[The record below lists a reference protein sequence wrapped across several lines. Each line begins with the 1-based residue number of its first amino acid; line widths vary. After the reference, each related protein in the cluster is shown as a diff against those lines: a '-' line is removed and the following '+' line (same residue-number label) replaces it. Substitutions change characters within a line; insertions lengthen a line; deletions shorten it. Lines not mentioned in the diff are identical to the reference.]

1 MADVSIAIIG
11 VGPRGIEVLERVVA
25 NHIASCHADD
35 ELLTVHVVDPYP
47 PGGGKVWRSDQS
59 PLLRLNSMACDV
71 TLFTDDTVRCSG
83 PIRPGPSMAEW
94 AATVRRDELA
104 DDALRAEADALV
116 PITFPTRRLGGE
128 YLAWAYRRAVAD
140 AAADGSVRI
149 VEHAATAIDVV
160 DAADCADA
168 ACGAQRV
175 ELDDGASF
183 VVDAVVM
190 TLGHLDIEPA
200 GESAGIAEL
209 AGRHGLVY
217 LPPAY
222 GTEAD
227 LSGFRAGE
235 DVIVRGFGLGFVD
248 LLVLLTEGRGGRYV
262 AVGVG
267 GRLRYEPS
275 GNEPRFHIGSRR
287 GVPYRTKLTYEL
299 RGPRPAE
306 LRFFTRENIE
316 SMLAAH
322 DVIDFRAHAWP
333 LIAKEVAWAAY
344 HELAL
349 GHEGRIIGEW
359 ADFDR
364 ALDAVD
370 WGTSEWDDVVA
381 AFVPAVEDRVDFDGL
396 DRPLDGLRFD
406 DVESLQHHL
415 RDYVRADI
423 ARRANPH
430 FSADVGAFNAFLAV
444 FANLP
449 FVLGSP
455 KMSAK
460 SRVQD
465 FDDWW
470 FGFFSYY
477 ASGPPPQRMQELLA
491 LSEAGIV
498 TFLGAE
504 TWVRC
509 DEDAG
514 AFVAGST
521 SSPATVTARAL
532 MDARLPG
539 PSVHGSTS
547 SLVQALAARGMI
559 SELSLREPDGTP
571 VTTGQIR
578 VSYPDQRVLDR
589 DGMAHPRLFAVGPH
603 STSKA
608 PAFVRPHTNALALR
622 HNDACARAVLDAIA
636 GGGTVAAGRAPDTTG
651 APA

>member
-1 MADVSIAIIG
+1 MAEASVAIIG
-11 VGPRGIEVLERVVA
+11 AGPRGIEVFERVVA
-25 NHIASCHADD
+25 NHIAAPDLD
-35 ELLTVHVVDPYP
+35 VLTVHLVDPYP
-47 PGGGKVWRSDQS
+47 AGGGKVWRAEQS

-71 TLFTDDTVRCSG
+71 TLFTDDTVTCAG

-94 AATVRRDELA
+94 AALVPREELA

-128 YLAWAYRRAVAD
+128 YLAWVYRRVLAD
-140 AAADGSVRI
+140 AAAAGSVRI
-149 VEHAATAIDVV
+149 VEHVATAVDVF
-160 DAADCADA
+160 DAGHAGAEA
-168 ACGAQRV
+168 GAQRV
-175 ELDDGASF
+175 VLDDGSSF
-183 VVDAVVM
+183 VADAVVM

-200 GESAGIAEL
+200 GESAGVADF
-209 AGRHGLVY
+209 AARHGLAY

-227 LSGFRAGE
+227 LSVFRADE

-262 AVGVG
+262 AIGG
-267 GRLRYEPS
+267 DDGDGRLRYEPS
-275 GNEPRFHIGSRR
+275 GDEPRFHIGSRR

-299 RGPRPAE
+299 RGPRPTA

-322 DVIDFRAHAWP
+322 DVVDFRAHAWP

-349 GHEGRIIGEW
+349 GHTGRITGEW

-364 ALDAVD
+364 ALESVE
-370 WGTSEWDDVVA
+370 WGTPEWSEVVA
-381 AFVPAVEDRVDFDGL
+381 AFVPAAEDRVDFDGL

-406 DVESLQHHL
+406 GTAAMQQHL
-415 RDYVRADI
+415 RDHVRADI
-423 ARRANPH
+423 ARRADPH
-430 FSADVGAFNAFLAV
+430 FSADLGAFNAFLAV

-460 SRVQD
+460 SRVHD

-477 ASGPPPQRMQELLA
+477 ASGPPPLRMQELLA

-509 DEDAG
+509 DEGSG

-521 SSPATVTARAL
+521 SGPATVTARAL

-547 SLVQALAARGMI
+547 TLVQALAERGTI

-589 DGMAHPRLFAVGPH
+589 DGVAHPRLFAVGPH

-636 GGGTVAAGRAPDTTG
+636 GGGTVSAGRAPDTTG

>member
-1 MADVSIAIIG
+1 MADVSVAIIG
-11 VGPRGIEVLERVVA
+11 AGPRGIEVLERVVA
-25 NHIASCHADD
+25 NHTAAAGRADD
-35 ELLTVHVVDPYP
+35 TLAVHVVDPYP

-71 TLFTDDTVRCSG
+71 TLFTDHTVTCAG
-83 PIRPGPSMAEW
+83 PIRPGPSLAEW
-94 AATVRRDELA
+94 AAIVARDELA

-116 PITFPTRRLGGE
+116 AITFPTRRLGGE
-128 YLAWAYRRAVAD
+128 YLAWAYRRVLAD
-140 AAADGSVRI
+140 AAADGTVRI
-149 VEHAATAIDVV
+149 VEHAATAVDVF
-160 DAADCADA
+160 DAVE
-168 ACGAQRV
+168 GAQRV
-175 ELDDGASF
+175 ELDDGRSF
-183 VVDAVVM
+183 AVDAVVM
-190 TLGHLDIEPA
+190 TLGHLDVEPA
-200 GESAGIAEL
+200 GESAGVAEL
-209 AGRHGLVY
+209 ASRHGLAY

-227 LSGFRAGE
+227 LSVFRAGE
-235 DVIVRGFGLGFVD
+235 NVIVRGFGLGFVD
-248 LLVLLTEGRGGRYV
+248 LLVLLTEARGGRYV
-262 AVGVG
+262 ELGD

-299 RGPRPAE
+299 RGPRPTA
-306 LRFFTRENIE
+306 LRFFTRASIE
-316 SMLAAH
+316 AMLAAH
-322 DVIDFRAHAWP
+322 DVVDFRAHAWP

-349 GHEGRIIGEW
+349 GHEGRISGEW
-359 ADFDR
+359 ADFDS
-364 ALDAVD
+364 ALEAVD
-370 WGTSEWDDVVA
+370 WGTPEWDDVVT
-381 AFVPAVEDRVDFDGL
+381 AFVPAAEDRVDFDGL
-396 DRPLDGLRFD
+396 DRPLDGLRFH
-406 DVESLQHHL
+406 DVDALQDHL
-415 RDYVRADI
+415 RDHVRADV
-423 ARRANPH
+423 ARRADPH
-430 FSADVGAFNAFLAV
+430 FSADLGAFNAFLAV

-470 FGFFSYY
+470 FGFFSYF

-514 AFVAGST
+514 AFVGGST

-547 SLVQALAARGMI
+547 ALVQALAGRGVI

-589 DGMAHPRLFAVGPH
+589 DGMPHPRLFAVGPH

-622 HNDACARAVLDAIA
+622 HNDACARAVLNAIA
-636 GGGTVAAGRAPDTTG
+636 GGDTVASGRAPDTTG

>member
-1 MADVSIAIIG
+1 MTDVSVAIIG
-11 VGPRGIEVLERVVA
+11 AGPRGIEVLERIVA
-25 NHIASCHADD
+25 NHIAAHDGGGD
-35 ELLTVHVVDPYP
+35 RLIVHLVDPYP
-47 PGGGKVWRSDQS
+47 PGGGKVWRHDQS

-71 TLFTDDTVRCSG
+71 TLFTDDTVTCSG
-83 PIRPGPSMAEW
+83 PICPGPSLAEW
-94 AATVRRDELA
+94 VAIVPRDELA
-104 DDALRAEADALV
+104 DDELRLEADALV

-128 YLAWAYRRAVAD
+128 YLAWAFRRVLAD
-140 AAADGSVRI
+140 AAAAGTVRV
-149 VEHAATAIDVV
+149 VEHAASAVDVV
-160 DAADCADA
+160 GAGDAV
-168 ACGAQRV
+168 GGTQRV
-175 ELDDGASF
+175 ELDDGGSF
-183 VVDAVVM
+183 AADAVVM
-190 TLGHLDIEPA
+190 TLGHLDVEPA
-200 GESAGIAEL
+200 GESAGVAEFAARCGL
-209 AGRHGLVY
+209 AY

-227 LSGFRAGE
+227 LSIFHAGE

-248 LLVLLTEGRGGRYV
+248 LLVLLTEGRGGRF
-262 AVGVG
+262 APRGDG
-267 GRLRYEPS
+267 TLRYEPS
-275 GNEPRFHIGSRR
+275 GEEPRFHIGSRR

-299 RGPRPAE
+299 GGTRPTA
-306 LRFFTRENIE
+306 LRFFTRDNIE
-316 SMLAAH
+316 AMLGAH
-322 DVIDFRAHAWP
+322 DVVDFRANAWP

-349 GHEGRIIGEW
+349 GHEGRVAGEW
-359 ADFDR
+359 ADFDL
-364 ALDAVD
+364 ALEAVD
-370 WGTSEWDDVVA
+370 WGTPEWDDVVA
-381 AFVPAVEDRVDFDGL
+381 AFVPAIEDRVDFDGL
-396 DRPLDGLRFD
+396 DRPLAGLRFD
-406 DVESLQHHL
+406 DVESLQRHL
-415 RDYVRADI
+415 RDHVRADI
-423 ARRANPH
+423 ARRADPH
-430 FSADVGAFNAFLAV
+430 FSADLGAFNAFLAV

-477 ASGPPPQRMQELLA
+477 ASGPPPQRMHELLA

-498 TFLGAE
+498 TFMGAE
-504 TWVRC
+504 AWVRC
-509 DEDAG
+509 DEEAG
-514 AFVAGST
+514 AFVAASA

-547 SLVQALAARGMI
+547 ALVQALAARGVI

-589 DGMAHPRLFAVGPH
+589 DGGRHPRLFAVGPH

-622 HNDACARAVLDAIA
+622 HNDACARAVLDVLA
-636 GGGTVAAGRAPDTTG
+636 GGDTVAVGRGPDTTG